1 MERPGH
7 TAVTELFSWL
17 KNETAATDS
26 GLMRA
31 VMARSKTLNSSFNSW
46 NAAMGTHRQNPFEYI
61 SFQKQFSFFQIL
73 FRNCKRH
80 LFARPFSAFILS
92 GFASRSSR
100 FITMN

>member
-1 MERPGH
+1 MERPVP

-46 NAAMGTHRQNPFEYI
+46 NAAMGTHTVKTPLSIFPSRNN
-61 SFQKQFSFFQIL
+61 SLFF
-73 FRNCKRH
+73 RS
-80 LFARPFSAFILS
+80 FSATVSAIFSPDLS
-92 GFASRSSR
+92 QRLSYLVLLPGPAGS
-100 FITMN
+100 

>member
-1 MERPGH
+1 MERPVP

-46 NAAMGTHRQNPFEYI
+46 NAAMGTHTVKNPFEYI

-73 FRNCKRH
+73 FRQ
-80 LFARPFSAFILS
+80 L
-92 GFASRSSR
+92 
-100 FITMN
+100 